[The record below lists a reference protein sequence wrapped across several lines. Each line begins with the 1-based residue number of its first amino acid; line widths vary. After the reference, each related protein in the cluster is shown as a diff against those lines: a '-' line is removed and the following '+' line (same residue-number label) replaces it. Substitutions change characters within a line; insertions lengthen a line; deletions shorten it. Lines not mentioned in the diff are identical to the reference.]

1 MSKTI
6 VILAVPQVQ
15 LLDVSGP
22 LDVFAEANLQA
33 GYTAYHLQVVGETLA
48 PIVSSSGV
56 KLVPDLAI
64 TQWREQAIDT
74 LLIAG
79 APGIADGES
88 ETRTL
93 DWLRRVVPRAR
104 RYGSV
109 CSGAFLLAEAGL
121 LDGRQITTHWAVAD
135 QLSRRYPQVSVDKD
149 AIYVRDGRL
158 QTAAGVTSGLD
169 LALMMVEDDLGR
181 EIAQRVAAQLVMFF
195 RRPGGQMQFSYRE
208 QATLAG
214 RSMLQEVQ
222 RWAIDNIGLPHN
234 VASLAERAGVTPRH
248 FSRLF
253 SNEVGTSPAKWLEE
267 ARIAEARRLLEQGVL
282 APKQVAAHCGFSSTE
297 LMRRAFIRRLGVTP
311 ADYRKMFLSKQLRR
325 KG

>member
-1 MSKTI
+1 M
-6 VILAVPQVQ
+6 
-15 LLDVSGP
+15 
-22 LDVFAEANLQA
+22 
-33 GYTAYHLQVVGETLA
+33 
-48 PIVSSSGV
+48 
-56 KLVPDLAI
+56 
-64 TQWREQAIDT
+64 
-74 LLIAG
+74 
-79 APGIADGES
+79 
-88 ETRTL
+88 
-93 DWLRRVVPRAR
+93 VPRTR

-135 QLSRRYPQVSVDKD
+135 QLCRRYPQVTVDKD

-169 LALMMVEDDLGR
+169 LALIMVEDDLGR

-253 SNEVGTSPAKWLEE
+253 GNEVGTSPAKWLEE
-267 ARIAEARRLLEQGVL
+267 ARIAEARRLLELGVL
-282 APKQVAAHCGFSSTE
+282 APKQVAAHCGFSSAE

-311 ADYRKMFLSKQLRR
+311 ADYRKMFLGKQLRR
-325 KG
+325 ES